1 MQFQLQVKFQRAGS
15 EKVVK
20 STTVET
26 FQSLR
31 TQPARDWDG
40 GKTFI
45 ASYWEAHIAHAD

>member
-15 EKVVK
+15 EKIVK

-31 TQPARDWDG
+31 TLPARDRDG

-45 ASYWEAHIAHAD
+45 APY